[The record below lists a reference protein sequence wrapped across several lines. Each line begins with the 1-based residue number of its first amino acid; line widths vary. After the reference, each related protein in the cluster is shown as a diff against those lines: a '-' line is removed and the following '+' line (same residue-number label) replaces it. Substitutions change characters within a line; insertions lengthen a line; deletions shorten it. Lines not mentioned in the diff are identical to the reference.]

1 MGCMYGFV
9 VSDKHGTDM
18 AATRIG
24 PEWGFSVGM
33 NGRVSAV
40 ILDRGDLEGLRDWA
54 DKQLAEDTRA
64 GKGEG

>member
-1 MGCMYGFV
+1 MDGFV
-9 VSDKHGTDM
+9 VSDKHGNDM

-33 NGRVSAV
+33 NGRASAV
-40 ILDRGDLEGLRDWA
+40 IIDRDDLERLNAWVDE
-54 DKQLAEDTRA
+54 QLNTRA